1 MKRKHVLLIAL
12 FTVVVIAIVLYLAVS
27 RPNMLFPYE
36 KSKSIIRITDNPA
49 EENALQ
55 VAENI
60 NCTDIFKTP
69 RGLPSDLSDYWHKT
83 VARYIDAEVVEYFEG
98 KFERLRGTPY
108 GVKLTY
114 IANVSIRDAIQ
125 IIYTPPPENES
136 IYSAKIRILNS
147 NGSVLREIKGG
158 NAHYA
163 WRNASGIYE
172 GQENELDFEFHNC
185 YFVEMELSYS
195 ETYAETGAYFF
206 HIFQTAVMDKNFT
219 PLLITLQLYGGV
231 S

>member
-1 MKRKHVLLIAL
+1 
-12 FTVVVIAIVLYLAVS
+12 
-27 RPNMLFPYE
+27 MLFPYE
-36 KSKSIIRITDNPA
+36 KSKSIIRITDTSA

-60 NCTDIFKTP
+60 NYTDIFKTP
-69 RGLPSDLSDYWHKT
+69 RGLPSDPSDYSHQT
-83 VARYIDAEVVEYFEG
+83 VVARYIDGEVIEYFEG
-98 KFERLRGTPY
+98 RFESLRLTPY
-108 GVKLTY
+108 GAKLNYT
-114 IANVSIRDAIQ
+114 ANVSVRDAIQ
-125 IIYTPPPENES
+125 IIYIPPPENES
-136 IYSAKIRILNS
+136 IYSAEIRILNS

-172 GQENELDFEFHNC
+172 GQESELDFEFHNC

-206 HIFQTAVMDKNFT
+206 HIIQTVVMDKNFT